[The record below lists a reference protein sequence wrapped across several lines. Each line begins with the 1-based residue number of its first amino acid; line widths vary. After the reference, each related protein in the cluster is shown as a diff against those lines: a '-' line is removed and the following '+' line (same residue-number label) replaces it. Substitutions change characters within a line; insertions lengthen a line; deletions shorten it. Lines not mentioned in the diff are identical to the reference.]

1 MPRSPGKAASSW
13 TPTDQPGRLRDPILD
28 EASDHLGSLT
38 ARQRATLL
46 DSAERQLS
54 HQPALETRHRKRM
67 QPGKEGFLAPWELR
81 AGDLRLYYEIHE
93 IPQRL
98 VVVVAVGVK
107 VRNRLRVA
115 GKEYEP

>member
-1 MPRSPGKAASSW
+1 M
-13 TPTDQPGRLRDPILD
+13 
-28 EASDHLGSLT
+28 T

-46 DSAERQLS
+46 DSTERRLS
-54 HQPALETRHRKRM
+54 HQPTLETRHRRRM
-67 QPGKEGFLAPWELR
+67 QRGREGFVAPWELR
-81 AGDLRLYYEIHE
+81 VGDLRLYYETHE

-107 VRNRLRVA
+107 VRSRLRIA

>member
-1 MPRSPGKAASSW
+1 VD
-13 TPTDQPGRLRDPILD
+13 TDRPAKGRYAIRFSD
-28 EASDHLGSLT
+28 EASDHLGNMT

-54 HQPALETRHRKRM
+54 RQPALETRHRKRM

-81 AGDLRLYYEIHE
+81 VGDLRLYYEIHE
-93 IPQRL
+93 TPQRL

>member
-1 MPRSPGKAASSW
+1 VD
-13 TPTDQPGRLRDPILD
+13 TDRPAKGRYAIRFSD
-28 EASDHLGSLT
+28 EALDHLGAMT

-46 DSAERQLS
+46 DSTERRLS
-54 HQPALETRHRKRM
+54 HQPTLETRHRRRM
-67 QPGKEGFLAPWELR
+67 QRGREGFVAPWELR
-81 AGDLRLYYEIHE
+81 VGDLRLYYEYETHE

-107 VRNRLRVA
+107 VRSRLRIA